1 MMSFYQF
8 CSTNSSIRDFLRHF
22 KSRDR
27 PLLPLAADADENN
40 QNGDHKGGCCRDGSQ
55 EQQVLVGVA
64 ICPLR
69 PLRIHHTAVP
79 SAHLFTFTRA
89 KAQPH
94 AVSAQGNLQRSRDEK
109 RGINQNAEMT

>member
-1 MMSFYQF
+1 M
-8 CSTNSSIRDFLRHF
+8 RHF
-22 KSRDR
+22 KSRER

-55 EQQVLVGVA
+55 EQQVLVGVD

-69 PLRIHHTAVP
+69 PLRIHHTALP

-89 KAQPH
+89 TAQLH
-94 AVSAQGNLQRSRDEK
+94 AVSAQGNLQRSREERIK
-109 RGINQNAEMT
+109 QNVEMTEELFEDLLLRAK